1 MEAVVRHRHPGSKLH
16 FIGEGERQVGPVV
29 DGRRAKE
36 HTQLHVNEKEEEN
49 GESVRP
55 CHLVCSSKRQRD
67 ESCKKRSKQGLRES
81 RDRKSS
87 RKRERERERGREG
100 EKETKLQEQQAERH
114 GIARAVDGSQ
124 QATAI
129 ATACNDK
136 KPTVPLTDEPTLN
149 PKEPEA

>member
-1 MEAVVRHRHPGSKLH
+1 MEAVVQHRHPGSKLH

-55 CHLVCSSKRQRD
+55 CRLVCSSKRQRD
-67 ESCKKRSKQGLRES
+67 ESCKKWSKQGLRES

-87 RKRERERERGREG
+87 RKRERERGRERN
-100 EKETKLQEQQAERH
+100 E
-114 GIARAVDGSQ
+114 IARAASRETRDCESSRW
-124 QATAI
+124 
-129 ATACNDK
+129 
-136 KPTVPLTDEPTLN
+136 VPASNGNSNSLQ
-149 PKEPEA
+149 

>member
-1 MEAVVRHRHPGSKLH
+1 MQETEQAR
-16 FIGEGERQVGPVV
+16 IERV
-29 DGRRAKE
+29 
-36 HTQLHVNEKEEEN
+36 T
-49 GESVRP
+49 
-55 CHLVCSSKRQRD
+55 
-67 ESCKKRSKQGLRES
+67 RSQEQQE
-81 RDRKSS
+81 
-87 RKRERERERGREG
+87 EREREG